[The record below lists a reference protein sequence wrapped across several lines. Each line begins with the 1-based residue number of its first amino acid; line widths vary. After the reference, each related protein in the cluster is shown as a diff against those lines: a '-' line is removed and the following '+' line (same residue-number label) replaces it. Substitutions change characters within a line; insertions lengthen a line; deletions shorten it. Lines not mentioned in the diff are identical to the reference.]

1 MRRMRAT
8 KVIQKAAD
16 GLVVMPVPI
25 LFTSCWTSAKS
36 AISMANAIRVNS
48 AAKNASR
55 DAIRVKTRW
64 LESPKMNAKNVTMVA
79 TG

>member
-1 MRRMRAT
+1 MRET
-8 KVIQKAAD
+8 KVIQKAAP
-16 GLVVMPVPI
+16 GLVVIPVPS

-55 DAIRVKTRW
+55 DAIRVTTKW
-64 LESPKMNAKNVTMVA
+64 VESAKRNAKNVTTVA

>member
-1 MRRMRAT
+1 MRAT

-16 GLVVMPVPI
+16 GLVVTPVPI
-25 LFTSCWTSAKS
+25 LSNSCWMSTKS
-36 AISMANAIRVNS
+36 AISIANAIRVNS

-55 DAIRVKTRW
+55 DAIRVTTKW
-64 LESPKMNAKNVTMVA
+64 VESAKRNAKNVTMVA